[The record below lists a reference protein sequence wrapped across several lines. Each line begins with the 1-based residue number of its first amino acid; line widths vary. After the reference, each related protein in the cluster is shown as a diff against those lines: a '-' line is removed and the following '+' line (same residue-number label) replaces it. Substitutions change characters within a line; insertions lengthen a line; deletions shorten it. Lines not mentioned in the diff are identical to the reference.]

1 MAARASGL
9 QRDVLHL
16 YRDLLRAAKLKG
28 GPSTARFVREE
39 FREKAFNVQKNDFKK
54 IEHLLRYGTKQKKLF
69 EMPGFSGT
77 KFFSVYTYFKLSH
90 IYSFI
95 HTH

>member
-1 MAARASGL
+1 MATRASGL

-16 YRDLLRAAKLKG
+16 YRDLLRAARLKG

-39 FREKAFNVQKNDFKK
+39 FREKALSVQKNDFKM

-69 EMPGFSGT
+69 EMPGFSGFA
-77 KFFSVYTYFKLSH
+77 KYGCG
-90 IYSFI
+90 
-95 HTH
+95 